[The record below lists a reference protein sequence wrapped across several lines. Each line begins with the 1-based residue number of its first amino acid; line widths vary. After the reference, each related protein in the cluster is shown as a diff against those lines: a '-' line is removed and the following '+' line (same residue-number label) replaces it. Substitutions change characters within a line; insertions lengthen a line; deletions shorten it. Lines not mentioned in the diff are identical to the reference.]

1 MSSAVKTTKTYTY
14 RSGTGG
20 GNADVSIEYSADLSA
35 LSRLEVRQSDRES
48 SLKWSSHENL
58 WMRKV
63 EEKKMEKIM
72 LEIEKYVRCAKEKRK
87 NFQEMLH
94 KKIILKKKWFIGT
107 NETLEKV
114 VKDKICEKKNI

>member
-58 WMRKV
+58 
-63 EEKKMEKIM
+63 
-72 LEIEKYVRCAKEKRK
+72 
-87 NFQEMLH
+87 
-94 KKIILKKKWFIGT
+94 
-107 NETLEKV
+107 
-114 VKDKICEKKNI
+114 